1 MIIYNVTINIDEA
14 AHDAWRQWMHDH
26 HIPEVLATGY
36 FVGARM
42 SRLMIEEE
50 MGGITYSIQY
60 ECGSLQQLEA
70 YREKEAPRLMAET
83 ERRFGGKYVAFRTQM
98 EEVGRW

>member
-1 MIIYNVTINIDEA
+1 MIIYNVTINIEESL
-14 AHDAWRQWMHDH
+14 HDQWKEWMLVH
-26 HIPEVLATGY
+26 HVPAVLATGY
-36 FVGARM
+36 FSGARM
-42 SRLMIEEE
+42 SRLLIEEE

-60 ECGSLQQLEA
+60 ECPSMAQLEA

-83 ERRFGGKYVAFRTQM
+83 EQRFGGKYVAFRTQM